1 MRTDGLP
8 LDCTAVTIS
17 GSRTIAR
24 KSYFS
29 ASGPADTGV
38 PPFDGLCG
46 EGLLRLFSYGTDD
59 LGNVKYDF
67 EITREFLAVCA
78 EVCAHHDFFDV
89 RRIAEADALLK
100 NCGAK
105 AGKILGLKTSGDAVG
120 NICVYF
126 RADLPCTR
134 PDISDV
140 VREVSIAAG
149 VKESHDCS
157 LPQGEHARL
166 YLVALDFSREW
177 RKAKFYFRFD
187 GRYPPESIA
196 RCLAGTESHAPAV
209 AILEQ
214 RPLVACLAVAL
225 SGDAETY
232 NLYFPPLT
240 DDKRRLM

>member
-1 MRTDGLP
+1 MHTEDLP
-8 LDCTAVTIS
+8 LDCTAVTIA
-17 GSRTIAR
+17 GGRTVAR
-24 KSYFS
+24 KSYYS
-29 ASGPADTGV
+29 ASGAPGTGV
-38 PPFDGLCG
+38 PPFDELCDG
-46 EGLLRLFSYGTDD
+46 GLLRLFSYGTDGQ
-59 LGNVKYDF
+59 GNAKYDF

-78 EVCAHHDFFDV
+78 EVGSYHDFFDV
-89 RRIAEADALLK
+89 RRIAGADALLK
-100 NCGAK
+100 RYGAK

-149 VKESHDCS
+149 IKKSHDCS
-157 LPQGEHARL
+157 FPTGEHARL

-187 GRYPPESIA
+187 GKYPVKSIA
-196 RCLAGTESHAPAV
+196 DCLLGTESYAPA
-209 AILEQ
+209 AALLER
-214 RPLVACLAVAL
+214 RPHVACFAVAF

-232 NLYFPPLT
+232 NFYMPPVK
-240 DDKRRLM
+240 DG

>member
-29 ASGPADTGV
+29 ASGPDDTGV

-134 PDISDV
+134 PDISDIV
-140 VREVSIAAG
+140 QEFSSVAG

-157 LPQGEHARL
+157 LPTGEHARL
-166 YLVALDFSREW
+166 YLVALDFACEW

-187 GRYPPESIA
+187 GKYPVKSIA
-196 RCLAGTESHAPAV
+196 DCLLGTESYAPA
-209 AILEQ
+209 AALLER
-214 RPLVACLAVAL
+214 RPRVACFAVAL

-232 NLYFPPLT
+232 NFYMPPVK
-240 DDKRRLM
+240 DG